1 MFLLNGSQINIYA
14 PYTTVDGVT
23 YPHLRD
29 AAIRAELGVTEVPD
43 PVRADDRFYWDGDV
57 NNPKMLEDRL
67 EVDHDGNPMWVQV
80 LDNSDPN
87 PENWS
92 MVDSDVQMV
101 TRGLKYTWTQQVKQ
115 TANSLLAQ
123 TDWYVVRKF
132 ERSVDI
138 PANVATYRQAVVDE
152 CTRLETA
159 ISAASNIDDFIS
171 VVNAQNW
178 PRNDQ

>member
-1 MFLLNGSQINIYA
+1 MFLLNGSSINIYA
-14 PYTTVDGVT
+14 SYTTAEGVT

-29 AAIRAELGVTEVPD
+29 ATIRAELGVTEVPD

-67 EVDHDGNPMWVQV
+67 EVKEDGSPLWEQV
-80 LDNSDPN
+80 YDPAT
-87 PENWS
+87 ES
-92 MVDSDVQMV
+92 MVDTDVQVV
-101 TRGLKYTWTQQVKQ
+101 TRGLKHTWIQQVKQ

-123 TDWYVVRKF
+123 SDWYVVRKF
-132 ERSVDI
+132 ERSVDV
-138 PANVATYRQAVVDE
+138 PADVATYRQAVVDE
-152 CTRLETA
+152 CTRLESA
-159 ISAASNIDDFIS
+159 ISGAANIDDFIS

>member
-1 MFLLNGSQINIYA
+1 MFLLNGNPINIYT
-14 PYTTVDGVT
+14 PYTTAEGVT

-29 AAIRAELGVTEVPD
+29 ATIRAELGVTEVPD

-67 EVDHDGNPMWVQV
+67 EVDEDGNPMWMPIWDEATQ
-80 LDNSDPN
+80 
-87 PENWS
+87 S

-101 TRGLKYTWTQQVKQ
+101 TRGLKYIWIQQVKQ

-132 ERSVDI
+132 ERSVDV
-138 PANVATYRQAVVDE
+138 PADVATYRQAVVDE
-152 CTRLETA
+152 CTRLEGA
-159 ISAASNIDDFIS
+159 ISAAANIDDFIS

>member
-1 MFLLNGSQINIYA
+1 MFLLNGNPINIYT
-14 PYTTVDGVT
+14 PYTTAEGVT

-29 AAIRAELGVTEVPD
+29 ATIRAELGVTEVPD

-67 EVDHDGNPMWVQV
+67 EVKEDGTPLWVQV
-80 LDNSDPN
+80 LDNSDPAN
-87 PENWS
+87 PV
-92 MVDSDVQMV
+92 MVDTDVQVV
-101 TRGLKYTWTQQVKQ
+101 TRGLKHTWTQQVKQ

-138 PANVATYRQAVVDE
+138 PADVATYRQEVVDE
-152 CTRLETA
+152 CTRLEGA
-159 ISAASNIDDFIS
+159 ISAAANIDDFIS